1 MMMVIAI
8 MMQMMVIVT
17 ISVIPRMLS
26 SIKIPS

>member
-8 MMQMMVIVT
+8 MMQIIVIVM
-17 ISVIPRMLS
+17 ISVIPRMLN